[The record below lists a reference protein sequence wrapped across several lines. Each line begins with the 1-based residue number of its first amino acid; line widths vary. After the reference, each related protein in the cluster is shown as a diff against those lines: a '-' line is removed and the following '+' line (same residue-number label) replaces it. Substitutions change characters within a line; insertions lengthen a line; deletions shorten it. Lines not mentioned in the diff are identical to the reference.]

1 MNDWRVSR
9 GPDHFRRLYE
19 VSQDPW
25 QYRTSPY
32 EQAKYRSTIACL
44 GERRFRSGFE
54 AGCSIGILTRLLAP
68 RCEAL
73 LAVDIIEE
81 PLRAA
86 RAMCADQPWVRFK
99 RMRIPDEWPDEAFD
113 LIVLSEVLY
122 FLSPADIAAVADR
135 VCTTLGSGGVVL
147 LVNWRGQS
155 DDPCTGDEAADIFA
169 ERTRRWLS
177 SIAHR
182 QDDAYRVDLLCRRRS
197 RRTGRI

>member
-1 MNDWRVSR
+1 
-9 GPDHFRRLYE
+9 
-19 VSQDPW
+19 
-25 QYRTSPY
+25 
-32 EQAKYRSTIACL
+32 
-44 GERRFRSGFE
+44 
-54 AGCSIGILTRLLAP
+54 
-68 RCEAL
+68 
-73 LAVDIIEE
+73 VDIIDE

-86 RAMCADQPWVRFK
+86 RATCEDQPWVRFK

-122 FLSPADIAAVADR
+122 FLSPADIAAVADH

-169 ERTRRWLS
+169 ERSRHWLY

-182 QDDAYRVDLLCRRRS
+182 QDDAYRLDLLCHR
-197 RRTGRI
+197 